1 MMFAT
6 RRSLNDAC
14 TGIGKQLGKVY
25 ESIQVILLW
34 YNLFFLDCDKT
45 HILSY

>member
-25 ESIQVILLW
+25 ESIEVIL
-34 YNLFFLDCDKT
+34 FCGIICF
-45 HILSY
+45 S